1 MRFIWGETVLSYSIP
16 SSGSV
21 CGTPANA
28 KAFPAGLAG
37 LPQTPTASPR
47 DLRDSRKRQPNLRGT
62 CGIPANATAFPVRLA
77 GIPQTPT
84 ASPWDLRDSRKRQPH
99 LRETCGTP
107 ANANRISVRLAGIPQ
122 TLNQYRNSPNS
133 LRMINSFRSADSTR
147 PTMRASMPNE
157 RLRAM
162 TSSARA
168 ASK

>member
-1 MRFIWGETVLSYSIP
+1 MRLIWGETVLSYSIP

-21 CGTPANA
+21 CGN
-28 KAFPAGLAG
+28 
-37 LPQTPTASPR
+37 
-47 DLRDSRKRQPNLRGT
+47 SRKRQPHLRET
-62 CGIPANATAFPVRLA
+62 CGTPANATAFPVRLA

-84 ASPWDLRDSRKRQPH
+84 ASPWDLRESRKRQSIS
-99 LRETCGTP
+99 RRTCGNP
-107 ANANRISVRLAGIPQ
+107 ANANRISVGLAGIPQ

-133 LRMINSFRSADSTR
+133 LRMISSFRSADSTR
-147 PTMRASMPNE
+147 PTTRASMPNE